1 MVRWWVVD
9 TRPEPQRIEIELTSH
24 APATGRRAAATRALP
39 VESTQGDSG
48 DEQRPNSTERDDRR
62 RLIVT
67 GLAAGA
73 AALLLGWILGR
84 AGGDPDVAT
93 TGSSIPTETSIRSS
107 LPLTGDALPTPL
119 ITVPRTTIVRPS
131 TTTSTVLANEIVLID
146 EALLGFGVRIVGV
159 EMGGNLIEVDADT
172 GFLHRLDLEMPVGG
186 PVGLAVGIDTAI
198 IMNHENGT
206 AVSVVGDEPAEP
218 NTFLASGQ
226 LFAAPESGTLWRI
239 AFEST
244 GRQQT
249 AEEVAIDGTPTGVTI
264 ELPGYPILGDPV
276 GGVVVGLPGGSFSIT
291 PSGVELLTSGNLVA
305 IGRDKM
311 LSVRCETTL
320 ICSMYVTDRSTK
332 QETRLPTVLET
343 PDSVQSIGW
352 WGNQSG
358 GVSPDDRAAVI
369 VHLADPRNH
378 VYELALV
385 DLETG
390 ELTTLTVMDTTSVA
404 WSNDGRFALFLE
416 SGLLYAYDRDTG
428 NEFVVS
434 HELSR
439 LSAVAVRPAG

>member
-39 VESTQGDSG
+39 VEPTQGDSG

-186 PVGLAVGIDTAI
+186 PVGLAVGVDTAI
-198 IMNHENGT
+198 IINHENGT

-226 LFAAPESGTLWRI
+226 LIAAPESGTLWRI
-239 AFEST
+239 AFDTT

-352 WGNQSG
+352 WGYQSA
-358 GVSPDDRAAVI
+358 GVSPDGRAAVI